1 MGKQAKLKRVRRIR
15 RELNAILQLGLETGN
30 IIEDGEG
37 NLKFQNEMLSQQF
50 FLRLL
55 STPEI
60 MYDFIEEN
68 PEFLE
73 ELIEAIKPEYE
84 DDDEDDD
91 EDDEDDDE
99 DDEDDED

>member
-15 RELNAILQLGLETGN
+15 RELNAILELGLETGN
-30 IIEDGEG
+30 IIEDREG
-37 NLKFQNEMLSQQF
+37 NLKFQNKMLSQQF

-60 MYDFIEEN
+60 LYELIEEN

-73 ELIEAIKPEYE
+73 ELIEAIKADDEE
-84 DDDEDDD
+84 DDDEDEDEEQDDDDEDDD
-91 EDDEDDDE
+91 
-99 DDEDDED
+99 